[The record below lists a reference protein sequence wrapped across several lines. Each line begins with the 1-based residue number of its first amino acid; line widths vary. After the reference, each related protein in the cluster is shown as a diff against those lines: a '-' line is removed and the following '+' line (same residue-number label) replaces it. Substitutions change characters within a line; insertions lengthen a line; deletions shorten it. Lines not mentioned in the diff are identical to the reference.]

1 MRRLIKKVLTEEV
14 GIMLEMK
21 INRKS
26 LLHDLQVMDYDYDDA
41 VEILNHH
48 IEWIESLPNEL
59 KLYRIIYIDD
69 ESEINM
75 KQPGKHYSIDYENL
89 MMYHEFVTGYGE
101 KKFLITVLANKSM
114 IDVQDTISN
123 NILYPNEMEITLK
136 QNGRGAKIIKIE
148 ELT

>member
-1 MRRLIKKVLTEEV
+1 MKRLIKRVLTEEV
-14 GIMLEMK
+14 GRMLEMK

-26 LLHDLQVMDYDYDDA
+26 LLHDLQVMDYNHDDA

-48 IEWIESLPNEL
+48 IEWFQSLPNEL
-59 KLYRIIYIDD
+59 KLYRIIYVDD

-75 KQPGKHYSIDYENL
+75 KQPGKHYSIDYKNL
-89 MMYHEFVTGYGE
+89 TMYHEFVTGYGE

-114 IDVQDTISN
+114 VDVQDTISN

-148 ELT
+148 ELI